1 MSFEV
6 QLVSKIGV
14 YCGDFGDTT
23 SRHCGRDVI
32 VAIEEALVLPESF
45 GFT

>member
-6 QLVSKIGV
+6 QLVSNIGV
-14 YCGDFGDTT
+14 YCDNFGDIT
-23 SRHCGRDVI
+23 SKHCKRDVI